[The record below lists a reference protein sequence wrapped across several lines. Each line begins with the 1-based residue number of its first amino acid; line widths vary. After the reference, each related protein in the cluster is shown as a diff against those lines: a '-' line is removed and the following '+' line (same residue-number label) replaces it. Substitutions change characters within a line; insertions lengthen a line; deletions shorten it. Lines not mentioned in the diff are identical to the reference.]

1 MRHSDSEF
9 RIVCGH
15 PRELPYHELFDLVT
29 AIYRPAVDGNAYS
42 MGLFHTLGRQI
53 VDRRSP
59 DPTASREHCS
69 CNIAVKLL
77 EVETG

>member
-1 MRHSDSEF
+1 
-9 RIVCGH
+9 
-15 PRELPYHELFDLVT
+15 LV
-29 AIYRPAVDGNAYS
+29 
-42 MGLFHTLGRQI
+42 RQI

-69 CNIAVKLL
+69 CNIAVKLH